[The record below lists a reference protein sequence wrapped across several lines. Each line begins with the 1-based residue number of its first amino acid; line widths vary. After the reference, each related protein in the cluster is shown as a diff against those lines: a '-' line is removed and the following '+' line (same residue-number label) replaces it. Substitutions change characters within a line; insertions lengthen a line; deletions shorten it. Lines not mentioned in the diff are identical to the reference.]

1 MLVGEQRAGLRHFV
15 VRQIDRGRRRPVLA
29 EQFLDGL
36 DGRRGALDQRIAVAG
51 IGDRG
56 LQHVAQPHR
65 AVVAQQQHP
74 GFERAGHAGGE
85 QPGAG
90 HHLQALAAVVR
101 DGGACRRRALA
112 ADHLGAAAL
121 GVVHDDRHVAAG
133 TVQMRLHHLQR
144 EGGGDAGVEGVA
156 AFFQHAHA
164 DRGGDPVGRGHD
176 AEGAFDFRPGGERIG
191 IDVAH
196 GNPSLLVSRCGRT

>member
-1 MLVGEQRAGLRHFV
+1 M
-15 VRQIDRGRRRPVLA
+15 LA
-29 EQFLDGL
+29 EHVLDGL
-36 DGRRGALDQRIAVAG
+36 DRRGGAFHQRIAVTG
-51 IGDRG
+51 IGDGG

-74 GFERAGHAGGE
+74 GFEGAGNAGGQ

-90 HHLQALAAVVR
+90 HHLQAFAAVMR
-101 DGGACRRRALA
+101 DGGARRRGALA

-121 GVVHDDRHVAAG
+121 DVVHDDRHVAAG
-133 TVQMRLHHLQR
+133 TVQMRLDHLQR

-156 AFFQHAHA
+156 ALFQNSHA

-176 AEGAFDFRPGGERIG
+176 AEGALDFRPGGERIG
-191 IDVAH
+191 IDFAH
-196 GNPSLLVSRCGRT
+196 GNPS